1 MRHESMQQPLSGVEC
16 VVCVRQ
22 TKEFLTFIWLMCTL
36 ECARCACVWVCA
48 CLSATQLVIYVLAT
62 YGQMENVNVKTN
74 NALDMVLFRA
84 YAVAEATTWIY
95 CSIWRESATISWILD
110 KAKATKINCEITLE
124 MMSPES
130 CCCSQV
136 GHCPC
141 PKNWVSFGTRSWA
154 LCARALAY
162 WLPAESQLVEDLCRT
177 RPLFVW
183 AHRLHSALAL
193 VVAVISSP
201 HVEIRNRLWSATS
214 DWACSWYEWFPTP
227 FPL

>member
-1 MRHESMQQPLSGVEC
+1 MRHEACNSLWVVSSVSCVCDRPRNFSHSYDWCVRLSVLG
-16 VVCVRQ
+16 VCVSVYLLRS
-22 TKEFLTFIWLMCTL
+22 WLFMYWQHMDRWKMSMSRRTMRSTWSYLGLMLCQKPQL
-36 ECARCACVWVCA
+36 E
-48 CLSATQLVIYVLAT
+48 Y
-62 YGQMENVNVKTN
+62 
-74 NALDMVLFRA
+74 
-84 YAVAEATTWIY
+84 
-95 CSIWRESATISWILD
+95 SIWRESATISWILD

-183 AHRLHSALAL
+183 AHRLHSALAP

-227 FPL
+227 FPF